1 VDPKGPRGP
10 GKFIRVPTVFTGMH
24 ELVERI
30 WRRIKENESKYVGDL
45 KRLLEQRGI
54 SATGEGI
61 EECASTVREM
71 MEEVGLRAELIRS
84 GGHPVVF
91 GEFRE
96 ERHGT
101 LMFYNHYDVQ
111 PPDPVEEWTTP
122 PFEPSIRNGR
132 IFARGAAD
140 NKGNLVARLKA
151 IEVVNEVA
159 GELPLNLKMVAEG
172 EEEIGSPNLPRFVDE
187 NRHLLEAD
195 ACLWEMSYVDDR
207 DRPVIALGAK
217 GIVYLELRA
226 RRKGPDLHSSWGAV
240 AVNPAWRLINALT
253 LIADDRGNPRIREL
267 TEDVH
272 LDERLLQL
280 IERADVD
287 PSEISQGAGEL
298 IPEVRGDLKEALK
311 RLTMMPVVN
320 VCGLL
325 SGYTGEGSKTVLP
338 SKAVAK
344 VDVRL
349 VPGMR
354 PEKVVEAIRRA
365 LAQAGYGDIEVVQLG
380 GSYPAAVT
388 DPESPFVEAVAGT
401 ARVAFERDPVVL
413 PSMQGSGPLYLFA
426 EVLGQPTVLAGV
438 SRRDSRYHAPDE
450 NLRIDDYLRGIF
462 HVALLMINFVPMM
475 RWGVMPYR

>member
-1 VDPKGPRGP
+1 
-10 GKFIRVPTVFTGMH
+10 MH

-30 WRRIKENESKYVGDL
+30 WKRIKENESKYVNDL
-45 KRLLEQRGI
+45 KRLLEQKGV
-54 SATGEGI
+54 SATGEGV

-71 MEEVGLRAELIRS
+71 MEEVGLRAELIRTR
-84 GGHPVVF
+84 GNPVVF

-111 PPDPVEEWTTP
+111 PPDPVAEWTTP
-122 PFEPSIRNGR
+122 PFEPSVRNGR
-132 IFARGAAD
+132 VFARGAAD

-159 GELPLNLKMVAEG
+159 GELPVNLKMVAEG
-172 EEEIGSPNLPRFVDE
+172 EEEIGSPHLPEFVGM

-195 ACLWEMSYVDDR
+195 ACLWEMSYIDDR

-226 RRKGPDLHSSWGAV
+226 RRPGPDLHSSWGAV
-240 AVNPAWRLINALT
+240 AVNPAWRLIGALSV
-253 LIADDRGNPRIREL
+253 IADDRGNPRIGEL
-267 TEDVH
+267 LEDVQM
-272 LDERLLQL
+272 DDRLLAL
-280 IERADVD
+280 VERADVD
-287 PSEISQGAGEL
+287 PEEIAQGAGEL
-298 IPEVRGDLKEALK
+298 IPEVRGNVKEAVK

-338 SKAVAK
+338 SRAIAK

-349 VPGMR
+349 VPRMR
-354 PEKVVEAIRRA
+354 PEKVVEAVKRA
-365 LAQAGYGDIEVVQLG
+365 LAKAGYGDIEVVQLG

-388 DPESPFVEAVAGT
+388 DPDSPFVEAVTGT
-401 ARVAFERDPVVL
+401 ARVAFGNEPVVL

-426 EVLGQPTVLAGV
+426 EVLEQPTVLAGV

-462 HVALLMINFVPMM
+462 HVALMIVNFVPMM